1 MRIVLATFGSLGD
14 LHPVIALGRALQ
26 ARGHRAAIVTS
37 DYHRCRVLAA
47 GLTFH
52 PAAPDLRPD
61 DEALVRA
68 TMDERRGPQEV
79 VRFMMQAVPQTYAD
93 FERAVTIERADL
105 LVTSDL
111 SVAGPILAEKL
122 KLRWAS
128 QVLAPISFLSAFDE
142 TILPP
147 VPWLWRLKP
156 LGPRIYGAILRAAK
170 YAARN
175 LTKPVSDLRR
185 TLGLPPVDDPFFD
198 DKHAPDLVL
207 AMFSRMLG
215 VPRPDWPPQAVVTG
229 FAFYDGQ
236 EPELAPDLAAFLEA
250 GPRPI
255 VFTLGSAAVFDPG
268 RFFEESVRAAAV
280 VGRRAVLLVGPFAD
294 RHALRNRDVGVFEY
308 APFSRLFPA
317 ADVIVHQGGSGT
329 TGQAMRAG
337 RPMVIVPYGHDQPD
351 NAMRVSKLG
360 IAETIGRQ
368 QVHRRTG
375 RIRLGAA
382 HRKHR
387 GSRAGDPHRRHR
399 LPGGWCADS
408 GRCHRTRLRPRSHLL
423 SDAGDGL
430 SSTHAFSQTIRRFR
444 DWRAPSR
451 IDLRSWSATPHLPAH

>member
-1 MRIVLATFGSLGD
+1 VRIVLATFGSLGD

-26 ARGHRAAIVTS
+26 ARGHHAAIVTS
-37 DYHRCRVLAA
+37 EYHRSRVLAA

-105 LVTSDL
+105 LITSDL

-147 VPWLWRLKP
+147 APWLWRLKP
-156 LGPRIYGAILRAAK
+156 LGPQIYGAILRAAK

-185 TLGLPPVDDPFFD
+185 TLGLPPVADPFFD

-215 VPRPDWPPQAVVTG
+215 VPRPDWPPQTVVTG

-236 EPELAPDLAAFLEA
+236 EPELAPDLAAFLES

-268 RFFEESVRAAAV
+268 RFFEESVRAAAL
-280 VGRRAVLLVGPFAD
+280 VGRRAVLLVGPFAE
-294 RHALRNRDVGVFEY
+294 RHALKSRDVGVFDY

-360 IAETIGRQ
+360 IAETIGRRQ
-368 QVHRRTG
+368 YTAKAVASALERLIGNSGVHV
-375 RIRLGAA
+375 
-382 HRKHR
+382 
-387 GSRAGDPHRRHR
+387 RA
-399 LPGGWCADS
+399 
-408 GRCHRTRLRPRSHLL
+408 
-423 SDAGDGL
+423 
-430 SSTHAFSQTIRRFR
+430 
-444 DWRAPSR
+444 SR
-451 IDLRSWSATPHLPAH
+451 IGGIVSEEDGAQTAADAIDRVFGFAATC

>member
-14 LHPVIALGRALQ
+14 LHPVIAVGRALQ
-26 ARGHRAAIVTS
+26 ARGHHAAIVTS
-37 DYHRCRVLAA
+37 EYHRCRVLAA
-47 GLTFH
+47 GLAFH

-79 VRFMMQAVPQTYAD
+79 VRFMMRALPQTYAD

-105 LVTSDL
+105 LITSDL

-175 LTKPVSDLRR
+175 LTKPVSDFRR

-215 VPRPDWPPQAVVTG
+215 VPRPDWPPQTVVTG

-250 GPRPI
+250 GPPPI

-268 RFFEESVRAAAV
+268 RFFEESVRAASL
-280 VGRRAVLLVGPFAD
+280 VGRRAVLLVGPFAE
-294 RHALRNRDVGVFEY
+294 RHALEE
-308 APFSRLFPA
+308 SRRRRLRVRA
-317 ADVIVHQGGSGT
+317 VLQAVSSGG
-329 TGQAMRAG
+329 RG
-337 RPMVIVPYGHDQPD
+337 RPSRRVRYDRSGH
-351 NAMRVSKLG
+351 A
-360 IAETIGRQ
+360 
-368 QVHRRTG
+368 RRPADG
-375 RIRLGAA
+375 D
-382 HRKHR
+382 
-387 GSRAGDPHRRHR
+387 RA
-399 LPGGWCADS
+399 
-408 GRCHRTRLRPRSHLL
+408 LRPRSAGQR
-423 SDAGDGL
+423 DACEQAGDFRERSAGR
-430 SSTHAFSQTIRRFR
+430 STRRT
-444 DWRAPSR
+444 WSR
-451 IDLRSWSATPHLPAH
+451 PR